1 MPVRTSEATWS
12 GSLREGS
19 GTMKFGSGAYEGS
32 FSYLSRFE
40 EQPGTNPEE
49 LLGAAHA
56 GCFSMSLSSR
66 LSSAGFT
73 PKSIHTTA
81 KVHFGKIDGKSRI
94 PKIELEC
101 EAEVPGI
108 SDEQFQELAEVAR
121 SGCPVSYAL
130 ANVEIILTARL
141 V

>member
-49 LLGAAHA
+49 LLGAAT
-56 GCFSMSLSSR
+56 LVVSR
-66 LSSAGFT
+66 CRSALG
-73 PKSIHTTA
+73 
-81 KVHFGKIDGKSRI
+81 
-94 PKIELEC
+94 
-101 EAEVPGI
+101 
-108 SDEQFQELAEVAR
+108 
-121 SGCPVSYAL
+121 
-130 ANVEIILTARL
+130 
-141 V
+141 